1 MKPHIKLKTPNGTI
15 LATPEQMA
23 SQIAVS
29 ARFGMHGF
37 NGWLP
42 NPDPILR
49 KMGRHIDVYREF
61 LSDPLGGGQVRRR
74 KATVARLEWRLD
86 GDDIPQNVRDTPQ
99 ATCENLDISNLIRR
113 TC

>member
-42 NPDPILR
+42 NPDPIL
-49 KMGRHIDVYREF
+49 
-61 LSDPLGGGQVRRR
+61 
-74 KATVARLEWRLD
+74 T
-86 GDDIPQNVRDTPQ
+86 QNG
-99 ATCENLDISNLIRR
+99 AKH
-113 TC
+113 

>member
-49 KMGRHIDVYREF
+49 KMGRHIDVYRE
-61 LSDPLGGGQVRRR
+61 LLRDPLVGGQVRRR
-74 KATVARLEWRLD
+74 KAAVARLEWRLD
-86 GDDIPQNVRDTPQ
+86 GDDIPQNVRDTVQ
-99 ATCENLDISNLIRR
+99 AAFENLDIFYLINKG
-113 TC
+113 